1 MTAKLCVSLPTVV
14 LVSSLTALVGCGDA
28 SRGGNGGAAGGS
40 SSVGGSGSNDGG
52 AGHSTSGGS
61 QSMSGAGDA
70 ASGVGGGGGA
80 SMAGAP
86 ACPAPSAAVSRN
98 DPQTFPPASTTPPGE
113 HQFFRI
119 TVKAD
124 GAPLR
129 GAHLRTVNE
138 IDLVSDD
145 NGVVA
150 FYEPG
155 LMGQE
160 VYFSVTHPGYEM
172 AADGF
177 GNRGKGLVATEGGSA
192 ELVLTKTTGTAA
204 ATQGDLASRLVAGKV
219 PSPAQCFTVRVFDD
233 ETKRGVPLVRLQA
246 FGDSYWTDS
255 QGLIAYCDPD
265 HLPSKFTN
273 FLVWSHGY
281 ALASGETGV
290 SLDAVAGTHAEVP
303 IHRQIVAER
312 LYRLTG
318 GGIYRDSVL
327 LGLETPLAKP
337 TLNASVLGQDTSSST
352 VYRGKLFWLWQDTQR
367 VSYPLGNFKGTAAT
381 SALPDGK
388 ADLGFDLAYI
398 ENGSGFSAEM
408 CADCP
413 GGPAWMD
420 GLFSASAA
428 SGDEQLFGGYAIVAG
443 DGSIQETGIVRFDDA
458 SQRFVRVIKDFSTR
472 TDFDRPSS
480 HPFEVRHADARY
492 AYYENRL
499 RIVGKS
505 EAFLDPTRYERFTPY
520 AAGASEPAL
529 NASGKPDYAW
539 RANGL
544 KATPERLKANGLGAE
559 QSFDGHLLRATDGT
573 PLELVGVT
581 TGYHPYRGRFLM
593 AGQEK
598 FGNPSALGEIW
609 QAEADTPMGPWLYA
623 AKIISHNDY
632 TFYNTLYHPE
642 LARGSFAYIEG
653 TYTASYSGAK
663 ELTPRYNYNQLLYRV
678 DLEASALNLPVA
690 VYELDPAQ
698 QSQLGTKRELR
709 PGAASLAA
717 EFLAYERPS
726 AGTRAVAFTDAS
738 CRADRQL
745 VLSNKPKTAPLFY
758 ALPPDAAMPKGG
770 VKLFEATHAD
780 GRHAYAVEGVAP
792 PSGFVRANAPLAWV
806 IANPVAV
813 ALPVADYLAELIAD
827 AGADQCLEAG
837 AGTARVKLD
846 AKATV
851 SRGKVTRYLWHV
863 PGAPGC
869 AYFEGA
875 QAELSLPAGIYAAEL
890 EVTDDAGHVST
901 DTLTISIR

>member
-1 MTAKLCVSLPTVV
+1 MAAQRCVSLPAVV
-14 LVSSLTALVGCGDA
+14 LVSSLAVLPACGE
-28 SRGGNGGAAGGS
+28 SNSGSKGGAAAGSNAGGS
-40 SSVGGSGSNDGG
+40 TGDGGSGGGGRSGDGG
-52 AGHSTSGGS
+52 SESTVGGT
-61 QSMSGAGDA
+61 GAGA
-70 ASGVGGGGGA
+70 GGTSA
-80 SMAGAP
+80 AGAP
-86 ACPAPSAAVSRN
+86 ACAAPNVAVSRN
-98 DPQTFPPASTTPPGE
+98 DPQTFPEAGAQPPGE

-119 TVKAD
+119 TVKSAGD
-124 GAPLR
+124 GSPLR

-138 IDLVSDD
+138 IDLVTDD

-160 VYFSVTHPGYEM
+160 VYFAVTHPGYEL

-177 GNRGKGLVATEGGSA
+177 GNRGKALVAMEGGSA
-192 ELVLTKTTGTAA
+192 ELALTKTSGTLAA
-204 ATQGDLASRLVAGKV
+204 VQGDLASRLAAGKV
-219 PSPAQCFTVRVFDD
+219 PGPAQCFTLRVFDD
-233 ETKRGVPLVRLQA
+233 QTKRGVPLVRLQA
-246 FGDSYWTDS
+246 FGESYWTDS
-255 QGLIAYCDPD
+255 QGLVAYCNPD
-265 HLPSKFTN
+265 HLPAKAASFQ
-273 FLVWSHGY
+273 VWSHGY
-281 ALASGETGV
+281 ALDAGKTEV
-290 SLDAVAGTHAEVP
+290 LLDAGAGMHAEIP

-327 LGLETPLAKP
+327 LGYHTPLAKP
-337 TLNASVLGQDTSSST
+337 TLNASVMGQDTSSST

-367 VSYPLGNFKGTAAT
+367 VSYPLGNFKGTAAI

-388 ADLGFDLAYI
+388 ADLGFDLGYI

-413 GGPAWMD
+413 GGPAWLD
-420 GLFSASAA
+420 GLFSATAA
-428 SGDEQLFGGYAIVAG
+428 NGDEQLFGGYAIIAG
-443 DGSIQETGIVRFDDA
+443 DGSIQETGMVRFDDA

-472 TDFDRPSS
+472 ADFDRPSS
-480 HPFEVRHADARY
+480 HPFGLRHGDARY

-505 EAFLDPTRYERFTPY
+505 EAFLDPTQYERFTPY
-520 AAGASEPAL
+520 PAGATQPLL
-529 NASGKPDYAW
+529 NAAGKPDYAW

-544 KATPERLKANGLGAE
+544 NVSPERLNANAIGAE
-559 QSFDGHLLRATDGT
+559 QSLGGHLLRAGEAT

-581 TGYHPYRGRFLM
+581 TGYHPYRGRFLL

-623 AKIISHNDY
+623 AKIISHQDY

-678 DLEASALNLPVA
+678 DLEQPALTLPVA
-690 VYELDPAQ
+690 VYELEPQ
-698 QSQLGTKRELR
+698 QRTHLGTKRELR
-709 PGAASLAA
+709 PGAAPVAA
-717 EFLAYERPS
+717 EFLAYDRLS

-738 CRADRQL
+738 CRADRRL
-745 VLSNKPKTAPLFY
+745 VLSDTPKTAPLFY

-780 GRHAYAVEGVAP
+780 GRHAYAVEGAALP
-792 PSGFVRANAPLAWV
+792 TGFVRAATPLAWV
-806 IANPVAV
+806 IENPVAV
-813 ALPVADYLAELIAD
+813 ALPVADYLPELIAD
-827 AGADQCLEAG
+827 AGSDQCLDAG
-837 AGTARVKLD
+837 AGDALVKLD
-846 AKATV
+846 AKATL
-851 SRGKVTRYLWHV
+851 SQAKVTRYLWHV

-869 AYFEGA
+869 EYIEGA
-875 QAELSLPAGIYAAEL
+875 QAQLALPAGIYAVEL
-890 EVTDDAGHVST
+890 EVTDDAGHVSR
-901 DTLTISIR
+901 DTLTISVR

>member
-1 MTAKLCVSLPTVV
+1 MSGGDSGTAGTS
-14 LVSSLTALVGCGDA
+14 
-28 SRGGNGGAAGGS
+28 AAGS
-40 SSVGGSGSNDGG
+40 S
-52 AGHSTSGGS
+52 
-61 QSMSGAGDA
+61 
-70 ASGVGGGGGA
+70 
-80 SMAGAP
+80 
-86 ACPAPSAAVSRN
+86 ACPAPTAAVLRN
-98 DPQTFPPASTTPPGE
+98 DPQTFPGASATPPGE

-119 TVKAD
+119 NVTAD

-160 VYFSVTHPGYEM
+160 VYFAVTHPGYEM

-177 GNRGKGLVATEGGSA
+177 GNRGKALVATEGGSA
-192 ELVLTKTTGTAA
+192 ELALTKTSGTLAA
-204 ATQGDLASRLVAGKV
+204 PQGDLASRLAAGKAPTV
-219 PSPAQCFTVRVFDD
+219 AQCLTVRVFDD
-233 ETKRGVPLVRLQA
+233 QTKRGVPLVRLQA
-246 FGDSYWTDS
+246 FGESYWTDS
-255 QGLIAYCDPD
+255 QGLVAYCNPD
-265 HLPSKFTN
+265 HLPAQGATFQ
-273 FLVWSHGY
+273 VWSHGY
-281 ALASGETGV
+281 ALDAGKTEV
-290 SLDAVAGTHAEVP
+290 SLDAAAGMRAEIPV
-303 IHRQIVAER
+303 HRQIVAER

-337 TLNASVLGQDTSSST
+337 TLNASVMGQDTSSST

-367 VSYPLGNFKGTAAT
+367 AAYPLGNFKGTAAT

-388 ADLGFDLAYI
+388 ADLGFDLGYI

-420 GLFSASAA
+420 GLFSVATA
-428 SGDEQLFGGYAIVAG
+428 SGDEQMFGGYAIVAG
-443 DGSIQETGIVRFDDA
+443 DGSIQETGMVRFDDA
-458 SQRFVRVIKDFSTR
+458 SQRFVRVLTDFSAR
-472 TDFDRPSS
+472 KDFDRPTS
-480 HPFEVRHADARY
+480 HPFAVRHADARY

-499 RIVGKS
+499 RIVAKS
-505 EAFLDPTRYERFTPY
+505 EAFMDPTRYERFTPY
-520 AAGASEPAL
+520 AAGASEPQL
-529 NASGKPDYAW
+529 NAAGKPDYAW

-544 KATPERLKANGLGAE
+544 NASPERLKANAWGSE
-559 QSFDGHLLRATDGT
+559 QSLDGHLLRATDST

-623 AKIISHNDY
+623 AKIISHQDY

-663 ELTPRYNYNQLLYRV
+663 ELTPRYDYNQLLYRV
-678 DLEASALNLPVA
+678 DLGQPALTLPVA
-690 VYELDPAQ
+690 VYELEPEQRAH
-698 QSQLGTKRELR
+698 LGTKRELR
-709 PGAASLAA
+709 PGAPSLAA

-726 AGTRAVAFTDAS
+726 PGTRAVAFTDAS
-738 CRADRQL
+738 CRSDRRL
-745 VLSNKPKTAPLFY
+745 VLSDTPKTAPVFY
-758 ALPPDAAMPKGG
+758 ALPPDAAMPQGG

-780 GRHAYAVEGVAP
+780 GRRAYAVEGATLP
-792 PSGFVRANAPLAWV
+792 NGFVRAATPLAWV
-806 IANPVAV
+806 LANPVAI
-813 ALPVADYLAELIAD
+813 ALPVADYLAELMAD
-827 AGADQCLEAG
+827 AGPDQCLDAG
-837 AGTARVKLD
+837 ANGAVVKLD
-846 AKATV
+846 AKATLSRERV
-851 SRGKVTRYLWHV
+851 SRYLWHIV
-863 PGAPGC
+863 GAPGC
-869 AYFEGA
+869 DYVEGA
-875 QAELSLPAGIYAAEL
+875 QAQLMLPAGIYPVEL
-890 EVTDDAGHVST
+890 EVTDDAGHVSA